1 LRRPDNLENEKPRG
15 TAAMIAREWKTR
27 CPRHKK
33 KGFIEYLY
41 KTGIKDSAET
51 DGYQGAQIFARGLND
66 QVEITLITYWE
77 PMNSI
82 RGFAGDDISL
92 ARLYPDDYR
101 YELDSDDF
109 VLHYEVLENIWQK
122 K

>member
-1 LRRPDNLENEKPRG
+1 
-15 TAAMIAREWKTR
+15 MIAREWKTR
-27 CPRHKK
+27 CPRHQK

-66 QVEITLITYWE
+66 QVEITLITYWDS
-77 PMNSI
+77 MNSI
-82 RGFAGDDISL
+82 KGFAGDDISL
-92 ARLYPDDYR
+92 ARLYPEDYR

-109 VLHYEVLENIWQK
+109 VLHYEVLKNICQK